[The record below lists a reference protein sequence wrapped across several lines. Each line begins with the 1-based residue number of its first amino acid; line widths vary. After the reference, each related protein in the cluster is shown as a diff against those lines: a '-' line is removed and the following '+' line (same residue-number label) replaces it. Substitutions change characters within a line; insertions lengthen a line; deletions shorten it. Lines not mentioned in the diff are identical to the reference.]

1 MDLATI
7 LICSLPKVAINV
19 HLCHCLGGYVY
30 IKYDKNITRVIT
42 ESPNT
47 GASKKLHITCRH
59 AGHLF
64 KFKHM
69 SRGSFSCHILP
80 TYIVVRR
87 SVAYVVSPS
96 QWVYSIE
103 MDTLSRLQTVRG
115 YDSCRFSLKCIDKF
129 DMHMHS
135 GYANVG
141 KKNTSSRN
149 AYVRHCGLEGVQGKA
164 HHKVSPEVAEP
175 PQATVTL
182 TDWPLLHY
190 YHQVRPRDSASG
202 LDRLRLILHILIST
216 Q

>member
-1 MDLATI
+1 MNIYRWIPCLGFTDKLPKGFEKHVTIAWGQRQNNTQSMDLATI

-103 MDTLSRLQTVRG
+103 MDTLSRL
-115 YDSCRFSLKCIDKF
+115 
-129 DMHMHS
+129 
-135 GYANVG
+135 
-141 KKNTSSRN
+141 
-149 AYVRHCGLEGVQGKA
+149 
-164 HHKVSPEVAEP
+164 
-175 PQATVTL
+175 
-182 TDWPLLHY
+182 
-190 YHQVRPRDSASG
+190 
-202 LDRLRLILHILIST
+202 
-216 Q
+216 